1 MVQRLDHPMAT
12 TAQANDTT
20 LCVALELSRSTWLV
34 GINLPGSD
42 KLSKHAVPGG
52 DGAALL
58 ELLSKTQA
66 KAEQQLG
73 RPLRIVVI
81 QEAGRDGFWIHRLLE
96 AAGIQSQVVDP
107 ASIAVSRRHRRA
119 KTDALDLNLLM
130 RTLLAWLRGERRVCA
145 MVRAPSVEDEDARRG
160 SRERER
166 LVKER
171 TQHINRIQAL
181 LATQGI
187 LDIQPTRKEARERLG
202 QARTGDGR
210 ELPARLKAELEREL
224 DRLDL
229 VARQIADLERE
240 RDAAVQASIV
250 AGGKAG
256 LLVRLKGIGPEG
268 ATVLLQEAFHRPF
281 SNRREVAA
289 YAGLVPSPWQSGG
302 TDHEQGISKSGNARL
317 RKTMT
322 ELAWLWV
329 RHQPGSALSLWF
341 RERVG
346 DAKGRRRRIAI
357 VAVARKLLVA
367 LWRYV
372 EHGVMP
378 EGAELKAA

>member
-1 MVQRLDHPMAT
+1 MACS
-12 TAQANDTT
+12 TAPLVSTAAPLKEST
-20 LCVALELSRSTWLV
+20 LCVALELSRATWLV
-34 GINLPGSD
+34 GITLPGSD
-42 KLSKHAVPGG
+42 KLSKYTIAGG

-58 ELLSKTQA
+58 ALLSTVKE

-73 RPLRIVVI
+73 RPVRLVTI

-96 AAGIQSQVVDP
+96 AAGIQSQIVDP
-107 ASIAVSRRHRRA
+107 ASLAVPRRHRRA
-119 KTDALDLNLLM
+119 KTDAVDVALLM

-145 MVRAPSVEDEDARRG
+145 MVRVPSVEDEDARRL

-166 LVKER
+166 LVRER
-171 TQHINRIQAL
+171 TQHVNRIKAL

-187 LDIQPTRKEARERLG
+187 LDFQPTRKDARQRLDHVT
-202 QARTGDGR
+202 TGDGR
-210 ELPARLKAELEREL
+210 PVPARLKAELVREM

-229 VARQIADLERE
+229 VARHIAEIEDA
-240 RDAAVQASIV
+240 RDAAVAE
-250 AGGKAG
+250 ARACGGKAG
-256 LLVRLKGIGPEG
+256 LLVRLKGIGPEC
-268 ATVLLQEAFHRPF
+268 ATVLQQEAFYRRF

-317 RKTMT
+317 RGTMT

-329 RHQPGSALSLWF
+329 RHQPGSALSVWF

-372 EHGVMP
+372 EHGILP

>member
-1 MVQRLDHPMAT
+1 MVQSIPHPMAT

>member
-12 TAQANDTT
+12 TAHANDTT

-317 RKTMT
+317 R
-322 ELAWLWV
+322 
-329 RHQPGSALSLWF
+329 RP
-341 RERVG
+341 
-346 DAKGRRRRIAI
+346 
-357 VAVARKLLVA
+357 
-367 LWRYV
+367 
-372 EHGVMP
+372 
-378 EGAELKAA
+378 